1 MVSFKLGILFTKH
14 DAIEIADPNHEYAG
28 RVSYI
33 DYVISHAH
41 HRVSVTQWWNI
52 GGAESVGLRFDS
64 SWGLR
69 IFSLSHTRDKTKN
82 IFLHFFTDLK
92 TSIFLILIA
101 IL

>member
-52 GGAESVGLRFDS
+52 GRSEVRFLVG
-64 SWGLR
+64 
-69 IFSLSHTRDKTKN
+69 TQN
-82 IFLHFFTDLK
+82 FFFVPH
-92 TSIFLILIA
+92 S
-101 IL
+101 